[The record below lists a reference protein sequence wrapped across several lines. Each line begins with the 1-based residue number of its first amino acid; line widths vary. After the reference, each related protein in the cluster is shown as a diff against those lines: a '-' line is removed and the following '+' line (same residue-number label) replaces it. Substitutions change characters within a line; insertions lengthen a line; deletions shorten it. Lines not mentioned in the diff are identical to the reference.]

1 MGYLNNSAYEQLNKR
16 NEIKRTADLKKA
28 ISDILQN
35 ETLEIAINEIA
46 NGKLELDLRRDGKP
60 VILGQFNAFA
70 IYIDGG
76 NRFRQQIITCYN
88 VNMLDSIM
96 KTWANNSVFNKRKQE
111 AQVLSPQLLYK
122 SINKAIYKKM
132 AETDPIVVQDV
143 SLHKLKTIKDL
154 KTYMEKLLKNCNT
167 DRLRS
172 SFEKLL
178 VDDKLLGFLK
188 GVEIPLYISV
198 NDDCYSL
205 SVEKINDG
213 YTLTFP
219 HLRIQN
225 KYWNKQ
231 NLDIESVK
239 NRKQDSYLEKL
250 ANDMC
255 VASNFKLSKN
265 DKENLFRT
273 KRQLTPLFLRQI
285 IEHAFT
291 RTLNDDKYFKEVEGE
306 GIEKNEI
313 CF

>member
-70 IYIDGG
+70 IYIDGT

-188 GVEIPLYISV
+188 GVE
-198 NDDCYSL
+198 
-205 SVEKINDG
+205 
-213 YTLTFP
+213 
-219 HLRIQN
+219 
-225 KYWNKQ
+225 
-231 NLDIESVK
+231 
-239 NRKQDSYLEKL
+239 
-250 ANDMC
+250 
-255 VASNFKLSKN
+255 
-265 DKENLFRT
+265 
-273 KRQLTPLFLRQI
+273 
-285 IEHAFT
+285 
-291 RTLNDDKYFKEVEGE
+291 
-306 GIEKNEI
+306 
-313 CF
+313 